1 MSREKREEWLRDVE
15 ARQRNV
21 VFPDTAQNEA
31 RFWRNL
37 RTGKEPLTT
46 AQRVGLSILAVA
58 VLAIFVNVTLSI
70 ADDTGG
76 SRISQILAATLE
88 WGFAFGLIGA
98 FILMIKWGTS
108 RQGRKRR

>member
-1 MSREKREEWLRDVE
+1 MSKEKREEWLRDVE

-37 RTGKEPLTT
+37 RSGKEPLTT
-46 AQRVGLSILAVA
+46 VQRVGLGILAVA
-58 VLAIFVNVTLSI
+58 VLVLFVGVTL
-70 ADDTGG
+70 AVARETGG
-76 SRISQILAATLE
+76 ILTAALE
-88 WGFAFGLIGA
+88 WGFAFGLIGV
-98 FILMIKWGTS
+98 FMLLIKGGTS